1 MRNRSSRF
9 ALSERKQTSSAYQLH
24 EETGNCECIT
34 FNYAINEDNA
44 DMKLRWS
51 QINWTEAEEQVSRL
65 QIRIVKATLEQKWRL
80 VKRLQYLMTNSFYAK
95 AIAVKRVITN
105 KGKRTPGIDGELWK
119 TDAEK
124 MKAVNELNCQTY
136 HAKPLKR
143 IYIEKFGK
151 TEKRPLGIPTMRDR
165 AMQALQLLALEPV
178 AETTADR
185 ISFGFRKYRSP
196 EDAREYAFRILSRKD
211 SPQWILEGDIKSC
224 FDKISHEWMMEH
236 IPTDK
241 RILKEFMK
249 CGYINKGKLY
259 PTTEGSPQGGVIS
272 PTYANMVLDGMEP
285 MILNVYWRSKVKK
298 TFGVKYNSHKVHMV
312 RFADDFIVT
321 ASDKETL
328 EAIKQMLESFL
339 RERGLTLSMEKTVI
353 THINSGFDF
362 LGWNFRKFK
371 GKLIIKPSSKSMRK
385 VTKKISEII
394 KNNRTTKQ
402 EILIQRLN
410 QVLIGW
416 ANYHQGTCAKK
427 CFGTIDNRTWKMLWK
442 WAKRRHPNKKHQW
455 IVDKYWKEY
464 KGRRWAFRTEK
475 SILFSMS
482 DMPIVRKSQMAL
494 DKNAFLDKE
503 YFQKRSQK
511 HRQKRKM
518 AMSSNNAAHIGIMC
532 YRCVSGMQ

>member
-34 FNYAINEDNA
+34 FNYAISEDNA

-328 EAIKQMLESFL
+328 EAIKQMMESFL

-518 AMSSNNAAHIGIMC
+518 AMSSNNAAHIGIMH

>member
-34 FNYAINEDNA
+34 FNYAISEDNA

-80 VKRLQYLMTNSFYAK
+80 VKRLQYLITNSFYAK
-95 AIAVKRVITN
+95 AIAVRRVITN

-353 THINSGFDF
+353 TYINSGFDF

>member
-9 ALSERKQTSSAYQLH
+9 TLSERKQTSSAYQLH

-34 FNYAINEDNA
+34 FNYAISEDNA

-211 SPQWILEGDIKSC
+211 SPQWILEGNIKSC

-442 WAKRRHPNKKHQW
+442 WARRRHPNKKHQW

>member
-9 ALSERKQTSSAYQLH
+9 TLSERKQTSSAYQLH

-34 FNYAINEDNA
+34 FNYAISEDNA

-442 WAKRRHPNKKHQW
+442 WAKCRHPNKKHQW

>member
-34 FNYAINEDNA
+34 FNYAISEDNA

-95 AIAVKRVITN
+95 AIAVRRVITN

-353 THINSGFDF
+353 TYINSGFDF

>member
-34 FNYAINEDNA
+34 FNYAISEDNA

-224 FDKISHEWMMEH
+224 FDKISHEWLMEH

>member
-34 FNYAINEDNA
+34 FNYAISEDNA

-224 FDKISHEWMMEH
+224 FDKISHEWMMEY

-518 AMSSNNAAHIGIMC
+518 AMSSNNAAHIGIML

>member
-34 FNYAINEDNA
+34 FNYAISEDNA

-178 AETTADR
+178 EETTADR